1 MAVSFKLPSLN
12 SLFGMGCKGRTIII
26 YFELF
31 LWERLVSLE
40 LQLPRIPTGFE
51 WCRPPPAV
59 SSPPPGGGGGYI
71 ARFGSTFAGFG
82 YFRFKSSVV

>member
-40 LQLPRIPTGFE
+40 L
-51 WCRPPPAV
+51 
-59 SSPPPGGGGGYI
+59 
-71 ARFGSTFAGFG
+71 
-82 YFRFKSSVV
+82 